1 MGKEEAEDFLFN
13 PYKTS
18 LLLNNVIFECSSCH
32 LSTSQFSL
40 LGLRNSAQWQ
50 SILDIP
56 ILVATPSEVA
66 WQGDD
71 CAALRWMRSFD
82 GQSWMV
88 WTPSS
93 MFQVLYSCKYGL
105 VDFARVMIEHARI
118 QSISARRI
126 TCVDRNIRAA
136 RFSSQISP
144 NETACQIHQTLKDRV
159 TRFTVLRKEAST
171 LRQPSFSFT
180 TLLNV
185 SSHVRHQDPLTAK
198 IESLINL
205 LVDSFLPQTMKLLDV
220 SKS

>member
-1 MGKEEAEDFLFN
+1 
-13 PYKTS
+13 
-18 LLLNNVIFECSSCH
+18 
-32 LSTSQFSL
+32 
-40 LGLRNSAQWQ
+40 
-50 SILDIP
+50 
-56 ILVATPSEVA
+56 
-66 WQGDD
+66 
-71 CAALRWMRSFD
+71 
-82 GQSWMV
+82 
-88 WTPSS
+88 
-93 MFQVLYSCKYGL
+93 
-105 VDFARVMIEHARI
+105 MIEHARI

-171 LRQPSFSFT
+171 LRQPSFSFI

-220 SKS
+220 SKSWNIKVGASHLPYHSAENCSCVKSTCSWVHFTENEHWKLHSMTLRALNAGDRSIEAKVVGDISNESRQTIAFAVK